1 MAADLGNIPLNQDN
15 HNGDD
20 VNAGEKH
27 MSQEGNQRR
36 GSDPEVI
43 PIAQQRQYTAEYKR
57 RVLQEYEACPEPGEK
72 EALLHRE
79 GLYTSHITTWQRQ
92 RERGELAGLTT
103 KKRGPKADP
112 QAEENARLQR
122 ENERL
127 QKRLEQA
134 ELIIDV
140 QKKVSQILDIEIN
153 GNEAEEAS

>member
-103 KKRGPKADP
+103 KKRGPKADL
-112 QAEENARLQR
+112 QEDVYEEPI
-122 ENERL
+122 
-127 QKRLEQA
+127 
-134 ELIIDV
+134 ELLRRYMHLFWHWAWLMVLVTIV
-140 QKKVSQILDIEIN
+140 GGGGAFLFFRQQQPV
-153 GNEAEEAS
+153 